1 MPAITFSTNTKERAS
16 GFTPDFWKK
25 GSLII
30 AQSNMVNQKKNT
42 IQLMAPKIRKPVSN
56 GQYYFVSPLKTL
68 HLNMHL
74 EKPQIDKI
82 QELCKANRVK
92 SLFAFGSV
100 TRDDFNT
107 TSDIDLLV
115 DFDEND
121 PFEYT
126 DLYFNLKQKLEEIL
140 KRQVDLLEERGI
152 RNRFFKEQLE
162 KSKVKLYGY

>member
-1 MPAITFSTNTKERAS
+1 
-16 GFTPDFWKK
+16 
-25 GSLII
+25 
-30 AQSNMVNQKKNT
+30 
-42 IQLMAPKIRKPVSN
+42 
-56 GQYYFVSPLKTL
+56 
-68 HLNMHL
+68 MHL

-107 TSDIDLLV
+107 SSDIDLLV

-121 PFEYT
+121 PFKYT

-162 KSKVKLYGY
+162 KTKVKLYRY